1 LRLRADAR
9 PLRVPQVTNA
19 LKFSNN
25 SPVCVRVA
33 LEPKA
38 QDEEEEPPTMR
49 TLRVDVADQGVG
61 VAPEDQ
67 ERVFKKYERA
77 APEAGGG
84 AGLGLHLCR
93 SFARAMDGDVSLASE
108 LSRGATF
115 TLRVPVRVLAHDE
128 APPPSGDV
136 AAAACKPAAQAPD
149 LFGRVLANQA
159 AGRLPAVDPFAEV
172 LLEEMVQHYL
182 REAREVFA
190 FSAPLSGEQ
199 DSTTPVVAY
208 VSPSVR
214 TVLGWEPEQL
224 MGSTGVPLLHP
235 DDVDKHAG
243 SAAALWAAEGRFV
256 YGMRRV
262 RRANGS
268 YLWMHMEM
276 YRAPDAGNVHY
287 ILWRDA
293 TSFKES
299 QSSLKEYLLATSHD
313 MRTPVTGI
321 VTAAQLLEARPCVRA
336 DAEAAFLVQSI
347 KSCGGLMDSV
357 ISNVMQLRSL
367 DDLDDVEAVCAAR
380 DVLQPVPFDPRVLVD
395 DVLLATC
402 TALGHDCRHLGIS
415 QPAALP
421 ACVVADRERLQRT
434 VQNLLICLLRHSTDD
449 RQLSIRLACERSSG
463 AAGLDA
469 AVASAADET
478 AELQLDLSDA
488 ARDVAPEAFELMFAP
503 YFSSKT
509 PDAGGLHS
517 GLGLCVA
524 RAFARAMGG
533 SLAAERVAPPGVTP
547 SGIAI
552 RLRLPVHVPAGG
564 AETARQLK
572 RAAPGASTPKAR
584 YSNTLTALP
593 AASEAPG
600 APGQKRILL
609 VEDHELI
616 LKLLRSAGFEVSTAV
631 NGAEALQQLQAAA
644 TLPDAVLTDIS
655 MPVMDGLQFARAF
668 RAWEAT
674 QLPLGAPR
682 LPIIA
687 LSANVLEEHVQQSYD
702 AGMTCHFAKPLRP
715 DAVQELRRILH
726 CADDDAP
733 TSLPQ

>member
-1 LRLRADAR
+1 
-9 PLRVPQVTNA
+9 VPQVTNA

-25 SPVCVRVA
+25 SPVSVRVA

-38 QDEEEEPPTMR
+38 QDEEEESPTMR

-108 LSRGATF
+108 LGRGATF

-128 APPPSGDV
+128 APPPSGDA

-478 AELQLDLSDA
+478 AELQLGSERRRARRGARGIRAHVRALLQLQDAGRGRLAQRAGAVRGARVCARDGRLACRGARGA
-488 ARDVAPEAFELMFAP
+488 ARRHAQWHRHPPAA
-503 YFSSKT
+503 
-509 PDAGGLHS
+509 AGACAGWWR
-517 GLGLCVA
+517 GD
-524 RAFARAMGG
+524 RE
-533 SLAAERVAPPGVTP
+533 AAEARRAGRKHTQ
-547 SGIAI
+547 SALQQHADSTARSQRG
-552 RLRLPVHVPAGG
+552 AGG
-564 AETARQLK
+564 ARPEAHPAR
-572 RAAPGASTPKAR
+572 
-584 YSNTLTALP
+584 
-593 AASEAPG
+593 
-600 APGQKRILL
+600 
-609 VEDHELI
+609 
-616 LKLLRSAGFEVSTAV
+616 
-631 NGAEALQQLQAAA
+631 
-644 TLPDAVLTDIS
+644 
-655 MPVMDGLQFARAF
+655 
-668 RAWEAT
+668 
-674 QLPLGAPR
+674 
-682 LPIIA
+682 
-687 LSANVLEEHVQQSYD
+687 
-702 AGMTCHFAKPLRP
+702 
-715 DAVQELRRILH
+715 
-726 CADDDAP
+726 
-733 TSLPQ
+733 